1 MEGFDVSLVASN
13 VVDFMLSVVGTDLQS
28 SADHYLL
35 VAFRTNH
42 RHSASKFT
50 VVHEIRN
57 FNQNDRL
64 VAPVV
69 GVDAEMKVLD
79 LSVNVLCE

>member
-42 RHSASKFT
+42 RHSAYIFA
-50 VVHEIRN
+50 VVHDMRD
-57 FNQNDRL
+57 FYKHDRL